1 LLSLSTLVGHRNQTE
16 DSIACS
22 SRHKTTD
29 KKKQKKEKSLE
40 EVKTKMMIVQIVQV
54 IWQKHTE
61 QSTKLAIASQQAP
74 LLKQDR
80 SSMHATQAP

>member
-16 DSIACS
+16 DSLACS

-40 EVKTKMMIVQIVQV
+40 EVKTKMMIVQV
-54 IWQKHTE
+54 ISQKHTE

-80 SSMHATQAP
+80 SSMHAPQAP